1 MPVPFSRLIFFSRFK
16 MPSWIV
22 TSRAVVGSSQIRSL
36 GSEMMAAATMARWS
50 IPPESSWGYLR
61 YSASGSGSSASAMA
75 CKARARRS
83 SALSLVWT
91 TRASST
97 WGPIRITGS
106 MEVMGS

>member
-1 MPVPFSRLIFFSRFK
+1 MLDIQDLHIRFRNA
-16 MPSWIV
+16 PEG
-22 TSRAVVGSSQIRSL
+22 REAVKGISLHMDEGEILGLVG
-36 GSEMMAAATMARWS
+36 E
-50 IPPESSWGYLR
+50 
-61 YSASGSGSSASAMA
+61 SGSGKTVTAMA